1 MRKRNNRSMF
11 GAAVALLLVVLA
23 FFFVRLG
30 AHRPPAV
37 ALPKSDPGEHGG
49 EARQEGTDAVRR
61 VEVTPETVQLVIERL
76 ARPDT
81 YRRTVSVERFW
92 TGGSGV
98 SAVQVRAAGG
108 WTRAD
113 VSIGGGDVRHSVTG
127 GGESWIWYGGGRRV
141 FTGAAAL
148 TADEEQSIPTYED
161 ILRLDTADIAAADYR
176 TLETVN
182 CIYVETAPDAEGGS
196 ERFWIAVDSGLLVAS
211 ERWRGETLVYRM
223 TGLAVERRGVTAE
236 AFTLPDGTVLF
247 DPDAEAEDAEETI
260 TGSL

>member
-37 ALPKSDPGEHGG
+37 ALPQSDPGEHGG

-76 ARPDT
+76 ARPDN
-81 YRRTVSVERFW
+81 YSRTVSVERFW

-161 ILRLDTADIAAADYR
+161 ILRLDRGAILDAGC
-176 TLETVN
+176 ETYEDEL
-182 CIYVETAPDAEGGS
+182 CIYVRSKSGS
-196 ERFWIAVDSGLLVAS
+196 LGY
-211 ERWRGETLVYRM
+211 ETLSYISVD
-223 TGLAVERRGVTAE
+223 TGLPVRTEVYDGQ
-236 AFTLPDGTVLF
+236 TLIYAMYSSPALLTPPDSVVF
-247 DPDAEAEDAEETI
+247 AAPE
-260 TGSL
+260 